1 MKEFSGDAEINCET
15 RLRSGMKMA
24 RSMALRLRQ
33 TDQMKTIGSK
43 INDRLKR
50 LVDALDDD
58 PDSLKN
64 NRSKTMLAKPNKF
77 IWFFRLANGG
87 NMCHPYNTE
96 CDETAILY
104 IEKEYGVKV
113 TAAVRRELTNDEY
126 LALLRCNMEGYYS
139 QTYAA
144 IQDFFFRCDP
154 RAGDEKRKL

>member
-43 INDRLKR
+43 INDRLKPF
-50 LVDALDDD
+50 VDALDDD

-77 IWFFRLANGG
+77 IWFFRLAHGG
-87 NMCHPYNTE
+87 NMCQSYDTE
-96 CDETAILY
+96 CEATAILY
-104 IEKEYGVKV
+104 LEKEYGVKV

-126 LALLRCNMEGYYS
+126 LALLRCNMEGYCG
-139 QTYAA
+139 QGYAA
-144 IQDFFFRCDP
+144 MQNFFFRCDP
-154 RAGDEKRKL
+154 RANDNDD